1 MEIFHLECGGNE
13 WKNMHFVCDLMQ
25 NGCWTQACYVIDVL

>member
-1 MEIFHLECGGNE
+1 MKKFIKKIWEMEIFHLECGGNE

-25 NGCWTQACYVIDVL
+25 NG

>member
-25 NGCWTQACYVIDVL
+25 NG